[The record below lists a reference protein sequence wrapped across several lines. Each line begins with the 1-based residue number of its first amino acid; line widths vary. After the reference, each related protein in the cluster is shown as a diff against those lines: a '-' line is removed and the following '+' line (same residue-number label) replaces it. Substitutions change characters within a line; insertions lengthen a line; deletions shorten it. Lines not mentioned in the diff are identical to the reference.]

1 MKNKLTE
8 KIVAMRKKEKKGMEV
23 LGWILT
29 IGLTIAVVGII
40 WFFVRPAVN
49 DTSNEAM
56 YSMQDDSGALI
67 GNASLNAQS
76 GTEGDPKPEHKAP
89 TP

>member
-8 KIVAMRKKEKKGMEV
+8 KIVAMRNSEKKGMEV

-49 DTSNEAM
+49 NTSDEAM
-56 YSMQDDSGALI
+56 DSMGEDSTALI
-67 GNASLNAQS
+67 GNASDNATS
-76 GTEGDPKPEHKAP
+76 GTKDTDVPSRN
-89 TP
+89 